1 MPTIHFYF
9 DFASP
14 IAYVMFHQLPHVLAG
29 LAWQLHYRPVLQAG
43 ERMPEQGQ
51 GSVLAAVPI
60 SQSEPLHDV
69 LALAEREG
77 LPFRWPV
84 NLAFQSEP
92 WLRMAQASSV
102 HAQPS
107 RQVCETLLNA
117 IWQTGQDPDD
127 PAVQQQAWQ
136 AATALLPS
144 VRDVHQPVVL
154 RALEQEI
161 ANNTQIAQ
169 QQGAW
174 QSGLGAVPSCVLL
187 PADETDASPQVF
199 AGLQGLPLLREAVC
213 ARQGFTV
220 DASDEPSANA

>member
-1 MPTIHFYF
+1 MPTILFYF

-29 LAWQLHYRPVLQAG
+29 LAWQLHYRPVLQAEVG
-43 ERMPEQGQ
+43 LGQLGQ
-51 GSVLAAVPI
+51 GEAGLKAASAQTVRPF
-60 SQSEPLHDV
+60 HDV
-69 LALAEREG
+69 AELAEREG

-127 PAVQQQAWQ
+127 PTVQQQAWQ
-136 AATALLPS
+136 AATSLLPS
-144 VRDVHQPVVL
+144 VRDWRHPLVAQ
-154 RALEQEI
+154 ALAEEI
-161 ANNTQIAQ
+161 ASAAKAAQ
-169 QQGAW
+169 QQGLW
-174 QSGLGAVPSCVLL
+174 AVPSCVLL
-187 PADETDASPQVF
+187 PADETDASPQIF
-199 AGLQGLPLLREAVC
+199 AGLQGLLLLREAVR
-213 ARQGFTV
+213 AR
-220 DASDEPSANA
+220 